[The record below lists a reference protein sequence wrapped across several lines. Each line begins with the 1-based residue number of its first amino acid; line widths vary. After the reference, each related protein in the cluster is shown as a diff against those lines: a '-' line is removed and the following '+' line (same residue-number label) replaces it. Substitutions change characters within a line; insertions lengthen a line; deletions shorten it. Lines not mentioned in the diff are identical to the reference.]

1 MRESRVEREGSGVG
15 GAGLPDRRLRI
26 VQTLALNGFMSV
38 GALAAATGVSEITIR
53 RDLAHLEQEGV
64 LERTHGG
71 AIARKLG
78 DTDYFEPAF
87 EARRIQNAGAKQR
100 IAQAAARLVRRGDTI
115 ALDVG
120 TTALAFAE
128 TIAERDDI
136 KVVTNNLRA
145 ARLLADTA
153 IEVYVPGGRVRGRE
167 HAITGPTAAAALE
180 AYWFDTAIIGVAGLS
195 EDALYDYSPDDSDI
209 KRVIIRRSRRVLVL
223 ADGSKLGRRA
233 MVEIAPLA
241 EGMTLVTDA
250 APEAALGKALAAR
263 KVGVVV
269 A

>member
-100 IAQAAARLVRRGDTI
+100 IAQAAARLVRRGETV

-128 TIAERDDI
+128 AIAGRDDI

-153 IEVYVPGGRVRGRE
+153 IEVYVPGGRVRSRE
-167 HAITGPTAAAALE
+167 HAITGPMAAAALE
-180 AYWFDTAIIGVAGLS
+180 AYWFDTAIIGVAGVS
-195 EDALYDYSPDDSDI
+195 GEALYDYSPDDSEI
-209 KRVIIRRSRRVLVL
+209 KRVIMHRSRRVLVL
-223 ADGSKLGRRA
+223 ADAAKLGRKA

-241 EGMTLVTDA
+241 DAMMLVTDQP
-250 APEAALGKALAAR
+250 PEAALAEALAAR
-263 KVGVVV
+263 KIGVVV

>member
-1 MRESRVEREGSGVG
+1 MGSARQPRDAVAAS
-15 GAGLPDRRLRI
+15 GAPLDRRLHI
-26 VQTLALNGFMSV
+26 LQALALKGFMSV
-38 GALAAATGVSEITIR
+38 GDLAAATRVSEITVR
-53 RDLAHLEQEGV
+53 RDLAQLEAEGV

-71 AIARKLG
+71 AIARSLG

-87 EARRIQNAGAKQR
+87 EARRIQNAAAKQR

-128 TIAERDDI
+128 TIAARDDI

-153 IEVYVPGGRVRGRE
+153 IEVYVPGGRVRSRE

-180 AYWFDTAIIGVAGLS
+180 AYWFDTAIIGVAGL
-195 EDALYDYSPDDSDI
+195 DAAALYDYSPDDSDI
-209 KRVIIRRSRRVLVL
+209 KQVLIRRSRRVLVL
-223 ADGSKLGRRA
+223 ADASKLGRRA
-233 MVEIAPLA
+233 MVEVAPLA
-241 EGMTLVTDA
+241 ETMTVVTDT
-250 APEAALGKALAAR
+250 APDADLARALAR
-263 KVGVVV
+263 LKVATVV